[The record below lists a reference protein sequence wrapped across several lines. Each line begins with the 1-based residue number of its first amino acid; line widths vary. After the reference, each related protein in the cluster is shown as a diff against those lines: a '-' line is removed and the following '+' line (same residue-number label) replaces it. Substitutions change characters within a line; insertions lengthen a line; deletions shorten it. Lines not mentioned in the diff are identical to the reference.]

1 MQKGKTI
8 KWICSL
14 WGVFIRSKPLNW
26 GVLRSETKKGKR
38 NKMKKLKVKIEFDC
52 LANKEETEKQ
62 LNSIINYQIYEKIWN
77 VDFNKGVKLTI
88 NEKRENEKI

>member
-1 MQKGKTI
+1 
-8 KWICSL
+8 
-14 WGVFIRSKPLNW
+14 
-26 GVLRSETKKGKR
+26 
-38 NKMKKLKVKIEFDC
+38 MKKLKIKIEFDC

-88 NEKRENEKI
+88 NEKRENEKIQFCFLVRLCVE

>member
-1 MQKGKTI
+1 
-8 KWICSL
+8 
-14 WGVFIRSKPLNW
+14 
-26 GVLRSETKKGKR
+26 
-38 NKMKKLKVKIEFDC
+38 MKKLKVKIEFDC

-88 NEKRENEKI
+88 SEKKGEN

>member
-1 MQKGKTI
+1 
-8 KWICSL
+8 
-14 WGVFIRSKPLNW
+14 
-26 GVLRSETKKGKR
+26 
-38 NKMKKLKVKIEFDC
+38 MKKLKVKIEFDC

-88 NEKRENEKI
+88 NEKRENEKIQFCFLVWLCVE

>member
-1 MQKGKTI
+1 
-8 KWICSL
+8 
-14 WGVFIRSKPLNW
+14 
-26 GVLRSETKKGKR
+26 
-38 NKMKKLKVKIEFDC
+38 MKKLKVKIEFDC

-88 NEKRENEKI
+88 NEKRGNEKRRRCL

>member
-1 MQKGKTI
+1 MD
-8 KWICSL
+8 
-14 WGVFIRSKPLNW
+14 
-26 GVLRSETKKGKR
+26 
-38 NKMKKLKVKIEFDC
+38 KLKIKIEFDC

-88 NEKRENEKI
+88 NEKGEIKNGKVNKDRKCK

>member
-1 MQKGKTI
+1 M
-8 KWICSL
+8 
-14 WGVFIRSKPLNW
+14 
-26 GVLRSETKKGKR
+26 RSETKKGE
-38 NKMKKLKVKIEFDC
+38 KMKKLKVKIEFDC

-88 NEKRENEKI
+88 NEKRENGKNNN

>member
-1 MQKGKTI
+1 
-8 KWICSL
+8 
-14 WGVFIRSKPLNW
+14 
-26 GVLRSETKKGKR
+26 
-38 NKMKKLKVKIEFDC
+38 MKKLKVKIEFDC

-88 NEKRENEKI
+88 NEKRENEKVQFCFLVWLCVE

>member
-1 MQKGKTI
+1 M
-8 KWICSL
+8 
-14 WGVFIRSKPLNW
+14 
-26 GVLRSETKKGKR
+26 RSETKKEKD
-38 NKMKKLKVKIEFDC
+38 KMKKLKVKIEFDC

>member
-1 MQKGKTI
+1 
-8 KWICSL
+8 
-14 WGVFIRSKPLNW
+14 
-26 GVLRSETKKGKR
+26 
-38 NKMKKLKVKIEFDC
+38 MKKLKVKIEFDC

-88 NEKRENEKI
+88 NEKRGNNENK

>member
-1 MQKGKTI
+1 MHIWDTKQIETPQLRG
-8 KWICSL
+8 L
-14 WGVFIRSKPLNW
+14 EVNPQLM
-26 GVLRSETKKGKR
+26 RSETKKGKR
-38 NKMKKLKVKIEFDC
+38 NKMKKLKVKIEFNC

>member
-1 MQKGKTI
+1 
-8 KWICSL
+8 
-14 WGVFIRSKPLNW
+14 
-26 GVLRSETKKGKR
+26 LRSETKKGKR

>member
-1 MQKGKTI
+1 
-8 KWICSL
+8 
-14 WGVFIRSKPLNW
+14 
-26 GVLRSETKKGKR
+26 
-38 NKMKKLKVKIEFDC
+38 MKKLKVKIEFDC

-88 NEKRENEKI
+88 NEKRENGKK